1 MLVEKRFKDLG
12 MFLPPGELRE
22 KRRENL
28 EATCGMSERMRNAL
42 LNLED
47 PGLVG
52 SVGGRGAE
60 RRAFHARG

>member
-1 MLVEKRFKDLG
+1 MRRSQGGEKGIFTSLG
-12 MFLPPGELRE
+12 H
-22 KRRENL
+22 NL

-52 SVGGRGAE
+52 SVGGCGAE